1 MNIVIW
7 LFITFRHFRFN
18 LQRKKRKEEEG
29 GEKKKRRKK
38 KTKDKPPRKRGRKT
52 GKRFE
57 EVNEEKQK
65 TELAFLKKQ
74 KNVIVKSTHF
84 FILTIENKEEIE

>member
-1 MNIVIW
+1 MSFGYSSRSDTLVS
-7 LFITFRHFRFN
+7 TF
-18 LQRKKRKEEEG
+18 KERKEKRRKEG
-29 GEKKKRRKK
+29 EKKRRKK